1 MKKSSLWSG
10 GVKLKMSEEEG
21 TGVES
26 LEELRSQA
34 LACVI
39 WGHTEITQDDNRMM
53 SEHGGRGDAV
63 NLGGKLF
70 NRGRG

>member
-10 GVKLKMSEEEG
+10 DVKLKRSEEEG

-39 WGHTEITQDDNRMM
+39 WGPLKSPRMTT
-53 SEHGGRGDAV
+53 G
-63 NLGGKLF
+63 
-70 NRGRG
+70 

>member
-10 GVKLKMSEEEG
+10 DVKLKRREEEG

-39 WGHTEITQDDNRMM
+39 WGPLKSPRMTT
-53 SEHGGRGDAV
+53 G
-63 NLGGKLF
+63 
-70 NRGRG
+70 

>member
-10 GVKLKMSEEEG
+10 DVKLKRREEEG

-39 WGHTEITQDDNRMM
+39 WGHTEVTQDDDRMM
-53 SEHGGRGDAV
+53 SGHGGRGDAV
-63 NLGGKLF
+63 N
-70 NRGRG
+70 